1 MKPAVR
7 SDAGKAGAPQE
18 KAAPRFTSTSTR
30 IDRMLIARVT
40 GLVVA
45 TMKHES
51 LVGSKLLIVRE
62 TDVTGKMVGRPMV
75 AVDAVDA
82 GEGDVVLVTQGSG
95 ARQTD
100 ITLDRPVDN
109 IIMAIVDT
117 LQADGEVT
125 FRKQR

>member
-1 MKPAVR
+1 
-7 SDAGKAGAPQE
+7 
-18 KAAPRFTSTSTR
+18 
-30 IDRMLIARVT
+30 MLIARVT

-62 TDVTGKMVGRPMV
+62 TDVAGQSVGKPMV

-82 GEGDVVLVTQGSG
+82 GEGDLVLVTQGSG

-100 ITLDRPVDN
+100 ITLDRPVDHV
-109 IIMAIVDT
+109 IMAIVDT
-117 LQADGEVT
+117 LQSNGEVT
-125 FRKQR
+125 FRKSR

>member
-1 MKPAVR
+1 
-7 SDAGKAGAPQE
+7 
-18 KAAPRFTSTSTR
+18 
-30 IDRMLIARVT
+30 MLIARVT

-51 LVGSKLLIVRE
+51 LVGSKLLIVQE
-62 TDVTGKMVGRPMV
+62 TDVAGKSVGRPMV

-82 GEGDVVLVTQGSG
+82 GEGDLVLVAQGSG

-109 IIMAIVDT
+109 VIMAIVDT
-117 LQADGEVT
+117 LQSNGKVT
-125 FRKQR
+125 FRKGR

>member
-1 MKPAVR
+1 M
-7 SDAGKAGAPQE
+7 
-18 KAAPRFTSTSTR
+18 F
-30 IDRMLIARVT
+30 IARVT

-51 LVGSKLLIVRE
+51 LTGSKLLIVQE
-62 TDVTGKMVGRPMV
+62 TDVAGKTVGRPLV

-82 GEGDVVLVTQGSG
+82 GEGDLVLVTEGSG

-100 ITLDRPVDN
+100 ITRDRPVDH

-117 LQADGEVT
+117 LQANGAVT
-125 FRKQR
+125 FRKTR

>member
-1 MKPAVR
+1 
-7 SDAGKAGAPQE
+7 
-18 KAAPRFTSTSTR
+18 
-30 IDRMLIARVT
+30 MLIARVT

-51 LVGSKLLIVRE
+51 LVGSKLLIVQE
-62 TDVTGKMVGRPMV
+62 TDVAGKSVGRPMV

-82 GEGDVVLVTQGSG
+82 GEGDLLLVAQGSG

-109 IIMAIVDT
+109 IIMAVVDT
-117 LQADGEVT
+117 LQSNGKVT
-125 FRKQR
+125 FRKGR

>member
-1 MKPAVR
+1 
-7 SDAGKAGAPQE
+7 
-18 KAAPRFTSTSTR
+18 
-30 IDRMLIARVT
+30 MLIARVT

-51 LVGSKLLIVRE
+51 LVGSKLLIVQE
-62 TDVTGKMVGRPMV
+62 TDVAGKSVGKPMV

-82 GEGDVVLVTQGSG
+82 GEGDLVLITQGSG

-117 LQADGEVT
+117 LQSNGKVT
-125 FRKQR
+125 FRKSR

>member
-1 MKPAVR
+1 
-7 SDAGKAGAPQE
+7 
-18 KAAPRFTSTSTR
+18 
-30 IDRMLIARVT
+30 MLIARVT

-51 LVGSKLLIVRE
+51 LVGSKLLIVQE
-62 TDVTGKMVGRPMV
+62 TDVAGKPVGRPMV

-82 GEGDVVLVTQGSG
+82 GEGDLVLVAQGSG

-109 IIMAIVDT
+109 VIMAIVDT
-117 LQADGEVT
+117 LQSNGKVT
-125 FRKQR
+125 FRKGR

>member
-1 MKPAVR
+1 
-7 SDAGKAGAPQE
+7 
-18 KAAPRFTSTSTR
+18 
-30 IDRMLIARVT
+30 MLIARVT

-51 LVGSKLLIVRE
+51 LVGSKLLIVQE
-62 TDVTGKMVGRPMV
+62 TDVAGKSVGRPMV

-82 GEGDVVLVTQGSG
+82 GEGDLVLVAQGSG

-109 IIMAIVDT
+109 IIMAVVDT
-117 LQADGEVT
+117 LQSNGKVT
-125 FRKQR
+125 FRKGR

>member
-1 MKPAVR
+1 
-7 SDAGKAGAPQE
+7 
-18 KAAPRFTSTSTR
+18 
-30 IDRMLIARVT
+30 MLIARVT

-45 TMKHES
+45 TMKHPS
-51 LVGSKLLIVRE
+51 LIGSKLLIVQE
-62 TDVTGKMVGRPMV
+62 TDAAGKAEGRPMV

-82 GEGDVVLVTQGSG
+82 GEGDLVLVTQGSG

-117 LQADGEVT
+117 LQSNGEVS
-125 FRKQR
+125 FRKSR

>member
-1 MKPAVR
+1 
-7 SDAGKAGAPQE
+7 
-18 KAAPRFTSTSTR
+18 
-30 IDRMLIARVT
+30 MLIARVT

-51 LVGSKLLIVRE
+51 LVGSKLLIVQE
-62 TDVTGKMVGRPMV
+62 TDVGGKSVGNPMV

-82 GEGDVVLVTQGSG
+82 GEGDLVLVTHGSG

-109 IIMAIVDT
+109 VIMAIVDT
-117 LQADGEVT
+117 LQSNGEVT
-125 FRKQR
+125 FRKGR